1 MSSQPKVIMYS
12 QMFCGY
18 CSAARALLSEKG
30 VLFEEID
37 ITMKPSV
44 RAELRQRTGRNT
56 VPQIFIGDTHVGG
69 YDDLEALQTAGNL
82 DALLADP
89 D

>member
-56 VPQIFIGDTHVGG
+56 VPQIFIGDQHVGG
-69 YDDLEALQTAGNL
+69 YDDLEALQAAGNL

>member
-1 MSSQPKVIMYS
+1 MNSQPKVIIYT

-37 ITMKPSV
+37 ITMKPAV
-44 RAELRQRTGRNT
+44 REELRQRTGRNT
-56 VPQIFIGDTHVGG
+56 VPQIFIGDHHVGG
-69 YDDLEALQTAGNL
+69 YDDLEALHAAGNL
-82 DALLADP
+82 DALLAGP